1 MTKLFL
7 KRIFSILVAALIFL
21 DTGAIS
27 FAAASAPHT
36 IMYVEADQ
44 AYVNIDGANA
54 QAIAER
60 ISQVSVDNGYV
71 WIFSKVNNKNLDSA
85 LKRLDKEYDL
95 NQKKIKDIEDV
106 DPLVLQEASNYLH
119 SEQFSVLRVEHEEKS
134 NRSTEE
140 TIRNWAIG
148 IGAAAALIQAF
159 K

>member
-1 MTKLFL
+1 MTRLFF
-7 KRIFSILVAALIFL
+7 KRIFSILVAALICFN
-21 DTGAIS
+21 TGEIS
-27 FAAASAPHT
+27 FAAASAPQT

-44 AYVNIDGANA
+44 GYVNLDGASA

-85 LKRLDKEYDL
+85 LKRLDKEFNL
-95 NQKKIKDIEDV
+95 NTKKIKNIEDV

-119 SEQFSVLRVEHEEKS
+119 SEQFSVLRVEVEEKS
-134 NRSTEE
+134 KMSTEE

-148 IGAAAALIQAF
+148 LGAAAALIQAF

>member
-1 MTKLFL
+1 MTRLFL
-7 KRIFSILVAALIFL
+7 KRIFSILVAALICFN
-21 DTGAIS
+21 TGAIS
-27 FAAASAPHT
+27 FAAASAPQT

-44 AYVNIDGANA
+44 GYVNLDGASA

-119 SEQFSVLRVEHEEKS
+119 SEQFSVLRVELEEKS

>member
-119 SEQFSVLRVEHEEKS
+119 SEQFSVLRVELEEKS